1 MIKTEKFQNNTE
13 NCTLSR
19 ALAELD
25 RHRQKSVSFSGKT
38 NRSQQLV
45 AIWWDFQ
52 DNYFLLVQKIPQTI
66 FWESC
71 QDKFS
76 GKRRQ
81 LFLDQATTFKK
92 GFFLKKNYPSKICF
106 LKRPQSGPKN
116 DQVVKNIC
124 EARHI
129 PLKRGVQLIGGFQE
143 SLVQNFW

>member
-19 ALAELD
+19 TLAELD
-25 RHRQKSVSFSGKT
+25 RHRQKSDSFSGKT

-66 FWESC
+66 FLRIL
-71 QDKFS
+71 S
-76 GKRRQ
+76 GQILRQ
-81 LFLDQATTFKK
+81 KVAIISWSGNNVQK
-92 GFFLKKNYPSKICF
+92 GFFSEKNYPSKICF